1 MKQSHQDQTQAQKR
15 PAPAQPPF
23 SENYLGEPR
32 HIGVEIEFA
41 AVSPR
46 QAAECVQEVFG
57 GELEILTPH
66 RVKVT
71 NTGHGD
77 FRVELDSQYIHRLE
91 SPEATPFISAEVD
104 EWLRWF
110 QSSLGEVVGELA
122 ATVIPCEIVCPPM
135 RLDDMHLLDRTID
148 VLNRSGA
155 TGTRENLFYAFG
167 AQLNPDIAR
176 QEAEHITSVLKAYVL
191 LSPWLREVIAV
202 DMTRRVFAFAD
213 PFPKAYVRLVTAP
226 DYWPD
231 FIALIDDYLMHNPTR
246 NRELD
251 MLPMFAWLD
260 EARVRASVPD
270 PRVKPRPTF
279 HYRLP
284 DANFGIADWTITG
297 EWNRWCEVE
306 RLAADADKLR
316 LVCDAFAEH
325 ERRLI
330 KGWWSQRVA
339 DLLGLPGPG
348 QI

>member
-1 MKQSHQDQTQAQKR
+1 MPPDQNQPR
-15 PAPAQPPF
+15 PPSRRTPSPPPF

-32 HIGVEIEFA
+32 KVGVEIEFA
-41 AVSPR
+41 TVSVG

-57 GELEILTPH
+57 GDVTRTTPH
-66 RVKVT
+66 KFAVT
-71 NTGHGD
+71 GTTHGD
-77 FRVELDSQYIHRLE
+77 FEVELDSQYIHRLE
-91 SPEATPFISAEVD
+91 APGESPFLSEELN

-110 QSSLGEVVGELA
+110 QTSLGEAVGELA
-122 ATVIPCEIVCPPM
+122 AAVIPCEIVCPPM
-135 RLDDMHLLDRTID
+135 PLDDLHLLDRTID
-148 VLNRSGA
+148 ALTRRGA
-155 TGTRENLFYAFG
+155 TGTRENPLYAFG
-167 AQLNPDIAR
+167 AQLNPDIA
-176 QEAEHITSVLKAYVL
+176 QKKADYVTSVLKAYLL

-213 PFPKAYVRLVTAP
+213 PFPRAYVRLVTSP
-226 DYWPD
+226 EYWPD
-231 FIALIDDYLMHNPTR
+231 FTGLIDDYLMHNPTR

-251 MLPMFAWLD
+251 MLPLFAWLD

-270 PRVKPRPTF
+270 ARIKSRPTF

-316 LVCDAFAEH
+316 MVCDAFAEH
-325 ERRLI
+325 ERRLF

-339 DLLGLPGPG
+339 ELLELPGPG
-348 QI
+348 SI

>member
-1 MKQSHQDQTQAQKR
+1 MPSDHNQTRA
-15 PAPAQPPF
+15 APRLAPSLPPF
-23 SENYLGEPR
+23 TQNYLGEPR
-32 HIGVEIEFA
+32 HVGVEIEFA

-46 QAAECVQEVFG
+46 RAAECVQQVFG
-57 GELEILTPH
+57 GEIEILTPH
-66 RVKVT
+66 RVNVT
-71 NTGHGD
+71 CTSHGD

-91 SPEATPFISAEVD
+91 SPEATPFVSAEVD

-135 RLDDMHLLDRTID
+135 RLEEMHLLDKTID
-148 VLNRSGA
+148 VLNSSGA
-155 TGTRENLFYAFG
+155 TGTRENPFYAFG

-176 QEAEHITSVLKAYVL
+176 KDADYITSVLKAYLL
-191 LSPWLREVIAV
+191 LSPWLRDVIAV

-213 PFPKAYVRLVTAP
+213 PFPKAYVRLVAAP

-231 FIALIDDYLMHNPTR
+231 LTALVDDYLMHNPTR

-251 MLPMFAWLD
+251 MLPLFAWLD
-260 EARVRASVPD
+260 EPRVRASVPD
-270 PRVKPRPTF
+270 ARVKSRPTF

-284 DANFGIADWTITG
+284 DANFGIADWTITA

-306 RLAADADKLR
+306 RLAADADRLR
-316 LVCDAFAEH
+316 MVCEAFADH
-325 ERRLI
+325 DRRLI

-339 DLLGLPGPG
+339 ELLELPGPG